1 MIKKELHFYRN
12 NGYLI
17 LNNFLPK
24 SNIISLKNLFKNSL
38 KKYLNIKCKK
48 ISFEDKKIHE
58 KLIKFRKKNPKKF
71 GEMYDT
77 LNLSTTLRSIFYQ
90 EFFID
95 HFSKILDTDRNNI
108 FINGFMFRLDAPFDK
123 KNSLDWHQDSSYYH
137 MSYPKFNSGVCWI
150 PLTNN
155 SEKNGSLIFIPS
167 KDPKFIKKTKSFKN
181 NEYTS
186 EQYTSSL
193 LTSETKLIKN
203 LKASLGD
210 AAFFN
215 MNIKHRSGI
224 NSSQKIR
231 ITIGC
236 RYHDMGKSFNVGKE
250 IYFFNKT
257 LKSKL
262 F

>member
-1 MIKKELHFYRN
+1 M
-12 NGYLI
+12 
-17 LNNFLPK
+17 LN
-24 SNIISLKNLFKNSL
+24 
-38 KKYLNIKCKK
+38 
-48 ISFEDKKIHE
+48 
-58 KLIKFRKKNPKKF
+58 
-71 GEMYDT
+71 
-77 LNLSTTLRSIFYQ
+77 
-90 EFFID
+90 ID
-95 HFSKILDTDRNNI
+95 HFSKILDTERNNI

-137 MSYPKFNSGVCWI
+137 MCYPKFNSGVCWI

-167 KDPKFIKKTKSFKN
+167 KNPKFIKKTKSFKN
-181 NEYTS
+181 NNFTS

-193 LTSETKLIKN
+193 LRSETKRIKN

-224 NSSQKIR
+224 NSSKKIR

-236 RYHDMGKSFNVGKE
+236 RFHDMKKSFNVGKE

-257 LKSKL
+257 SKSKI